1 MDVPEFRM
9 ERFTIQLQAVEMHL
23 QNPKTGFCL
32 KAEICVLFSLFFC
45 CCFFLSERRHDSRTA
60 VEGRG

>member
-23 QNPKTGFCL
+23 QNPKTGFCSFL
-32 KAEICVLFSLFFC
+32 SLFFVVVN
-45 CCFFLSERRHDSRTA
+45 FLKGVTTPELLWRVVDKR
-60 VEGRG
+60 